1 MGRSIHVD
9 AHTSCMLQW
18 IRSVKEQR
26 TLYHGDSKVL
36 LTSHE
41 ARPEQ
46 YTLVVYCN
54 VSQSVRVDVQFFLE
68 W

>member
-1 MGRSIHVD
+1 
-9 AHTSCMLQW
+9 MLQW
-18 IRSVKEQR
+18 IRSVKEER

-46 YTLVVYCN
+46 YTLLVYCN